1 MSVVD
6 GQRLTAD
13 RTGHQLYGT
22 IKVKDEIKKNNFT
35 LIPSWRFD
43 VGHTILGS
51 YKESGAGAIHVQKQ
65 HVGSKKLRAGFAVTE
80 DLSSDKY
87 YFKDTAN

>member
-22 IKVKDEIKKNNFT
+22 IKVKDEIKKDNFT

-43 VGHTILGS
+43 IGHTILDK
-51 YKESGAGAIHVQKQ
+51 YRESGLGAISVKKQ
-65 HVGSKKLRAGFAVTE
+65 VVKSKKLG
-80 DLSSDKY
+80 LGLQL
-87 YFKDTAN
+87 